1 MYAPRFF
8 PPSFNPANVTENV
21 LTGMKEDLRLKD
33 GLDLDRLRRG
43 LNQIIEQ
50 RLQERNRR

>member
-8 PPSFNPANVTENV
+8 PPSFNPANVMENV
-21 LTGMKEDLRLKD
+21 LTGMKEDRRLKD

-43 LNQIIEQ
+43 LNQIVKQ